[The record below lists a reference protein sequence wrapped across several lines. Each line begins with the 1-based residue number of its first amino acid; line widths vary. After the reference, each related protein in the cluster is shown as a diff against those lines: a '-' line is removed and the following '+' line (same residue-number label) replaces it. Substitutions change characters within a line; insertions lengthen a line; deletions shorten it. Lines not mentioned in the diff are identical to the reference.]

1 MFLSKNYKKIFALLL
16 MLGLTVTMY
25 NCKKKKEDTVV
36 ETVDKDYV
44 ESPVSG
50 RLTLP
55 VDESIFPVVE
65 DVSIVFE
72 KEYNRVKLDLVPKS
86 EKEILHLL
94 LTDSL
99 RTAVMTRQLNEEEK
113 QHYEGA
119 VVPKITYF
127 GRDAIVFV
135 TSKVSSDSIIDY
147 TNILDLIKTNKLN
160 ESDSFLVF
168 DNPNSSIVSDF
179 KRLTGFDSFPKDY
192 AYFLNNTK
200 EVVDYVASNPKAIGV
215 IGLNWLTQPDK
226 SLETSIGKVKV
237 LAVKNMTDNRYYK
250 PSQNNIAESLYPLTR
265 MLYVWDF
272 SGKNGLG
279 LGFASYI
286 AGYKGQRIILNS
298 GLCPFM
304 APQREIVVTKEIKK

>member
-1 MFLSKNYKKIFALLL
+1 MFVNKIYKRIFILVVLV
-16 MLGLTVTMY
+16 GSITTMY
-25 NCKKKKEDTVV
+25 NCKNKKDETTVGV
-36 ETVDKDYV
+36 TDKVYD

-50 RLTLP
+50 RLILP

-65 DVSIVFE
+65 DVTIVFE
-72 KEYNRVKLDLVPKS
+72 KEYNRVNVDLLAKS
-86 EKEILHLL
+86 EKEILQLL

-113 QHYEGA
+113 RHYEGA

-135 TSKVSSDSIIDY
+135 TSKESNDSVVDY
-147 TNILDLIKTNKLN
+147 TKILDQIKFNKLN

-168 DNPNSSIVSDF
+168 DNPNSSIVTDF

-226 SLETSIGKVKV
+226 SLASSIEKVKV
-237 LAVKNMTDNRYYK
+237 LAVKNLTDNKYYK

-279 LGFASYI
+279 VGFASYI
-286 AGYKGQRIILNS
+286 AGYKGQRIVLNS
-298 GLCPFM
+298 GLVPFR